1 MDKVSVEAMELSF
14 KVLETILVY
23 KDYTSKEEVLK
34 VAETMKNIALENS
47 KYPKTVKEAYIEAC
61 SKLSDLPFD
70 DMMEIKE
77 IITSDD
83 ED

>member
-1 MDKVSVEAMELSF
+1 MEKVSVEAMELSF

-23 KDYTSKEEVLK
+23 KEYKSKEEVMK
-34 VAETMKNIALENS
+34 VAETMKNVALENS
-47 KYPKTVKEAYIEAC
+47 KYPKTVKEAYIEAY
-61 SKLSDLPFD
+61 SKLKELPFD

-77 IITSDD
+77 IITSD

>member
-1 MDKVSVEAMELSF
+1 MEKVSVEAMELSF

-23 KDYTSKEEVLK
+23 KDYKSKEEVVK
-34 VAETMKNIALENS
+34 VAETMKNIALANAR
-47 KYPKTVKEAYIEAC
+47 YPKTVKEAYVEAC
-61 SKLSDLPFD
+61 SKISDLPFS